1 MGLRAHDS
9 LRSAP
14 LSSSWALAMDTDGW
28 TAVRGDVPRASPTTP
43 VRDFWRS
50 PRLRA
55 AGCPRVYSRSDLD
68 RQQFGDRR
76 EIIRA
81 RDHLRPEL
89 RARHATVARLPQAPD
104 RFAPA
109 EDLFD
114 ELPLALTYRVPGMP
128 SRAAVH
134 VRAAMRSNV
143 LRDMG
148 RHAALAELVDERC
161 PIVRLVPGHGCD
173 RHPGRLLH
181 IDHRERRL
189 RFGGPCRLGH
199 AHIDDETV
207 PIFGQ
212 RMSREDQLRLFAG
225 PFAHQPRLGV
235 GRGRMRLVAPLLA
248 VKVDGRV
255 PAIVGRRPVA
265 GRFVPRAEALERGPG
280 LDQRPVDR
288 EVFGRD
294 QAGGL
299 RAVND
304 PGQEIACD
312 VGLEQALYVLGQ
324 GGAIND
330 VALDPEPEE
339 NAEQEVVVQ
348 LLAELALAA
357 YAVEGNQQQRL
368 EQALWRDGWPTPLR
382 IDRVEGRRQARELRI
397 GQRLDAPNRMVL
409 RHAVLGID
417 NAEHRSLPLDFSPH
431 PPLLPRSAIDL
442 RRREGEQVA
451 HFSAPC

>member
-14 LSSSWALAMDTDGW
+14 LSSSWASAMDTDGW
-28 TAVRGDVPRASPTTP
+28 TAARAGAPGAAPPHRLRDCWRWPR
-43 VRDFWRS
+43 V
-50 PRLRA
+50 RA
-55 AGCPRVYSRSDLD
+55 AGFPRVYSRSALD
-68 RQQFGDRR
+68 RQQFGHPQ
-76 EIIRA
+76 EISRA

-89 RARHATVARLPQAPD
+89 RARHATVARLPQAAD

-128 SRAAVH
+128 GRAPVY
-134 VRAAMRSNV
+134 VRAAMRGNV

-161 PIVRLVPGHGCD
+161 PIVRLVPGHRRD

-189 RFGGPCRLGH
+189 RFGGPRRLGH

-225 PFAHQPRLGV
+225 PFAHEPRLGG

-255 PAIVGRRPVA
+255 PAIVGRRP
-265 GRFVPRAEALERGPG
+265 G
-280 LDQRPVDR
+280 
-288 EVFGRD
+288 
-294 QAGGL
+294 
-299 RAVND
+299 
-304 PGQEIACD
+304 
-312 VGLEQALYVLGQ
+312 
-324 GGAIND
+324 
-330 VALDPEPEE
+330 
-339 NAEQEVVVQ
+339 
-348 LLAELALAA
+348 
-357 YAVEGNQQQRL
+357 
-368 EQALWRDGWPTPLR
+368 
-382 IDRVEGRRQARELRI
+382 GRRL
-397 GQRLDAPNRMVL
+397 
-409 RHAVLGID
+409 
-417 NAEHRSLPLDFSPH
+417 
-431 PPLLPRSAIDL
+431 
-442 RRREGEQVA
+442 
-451 HFSAPC
+451 

>member
-14 LSSSWALAMDTDGW
+14 LSSSWASAMDTDGW
-28 TAVRGDVPRASPTTP
+28 TAARGDVPRASPTTP

-55 AGCPRVYSRSDLD
+55 AGFPRVYSRSDLD
-68 RQQFGDRR
+68 RQQFGHPQQ
-76 EIIRA
+76 IIRA

-128 SRAAVH
+128 GRAPVY
-134 VRAAMRSNV
+134 VRAAMRGNV

-161 PIVRLVPGHGCD
+161 PIVRLVPGHRRD

-189 RFGGPCRLGH
+189 RFGGP
-199 AHIDDETV
+199 
-207 PIFGQ
+207 
-212 RMSREDQLRLFAG
+212 
-225 PFAHQPRLGV
+225 
-235 GRGRMRLVAPLLA
+235 
-248 VKVDGRV
+248 
-255 PAIVGRRPVA
+255 RR
-265 GRFVPRAEALERGPG
+265 

-304 PGQEIACD
+304 PGQEMAGD
-312 VGLEQALYVLGQ
+312 VGLEQPRLVLGE
-324 GGAIND
+324 GRGIKD
-330 VALDPEPEE
+330 RLVHPEAEE
-339 NAEQEVVVQ
+339 KAEQEVVVQ

-357 YAVEGNQQQRL
+357 HAVE
-368 EQALWRDGWPTPLR
+368 D
-382 IDRVEGRRQARELRI
+382 
-397 GQRLDAPNRMVL
+397 
-409 RHAVLGID
+409 
-417 NAEHRSLPLDFSPH
+417 
-431 PPLLPRSAIDL
+431 
-442 RRREGEQVA
+442 
-451 HFSAPC
+451 